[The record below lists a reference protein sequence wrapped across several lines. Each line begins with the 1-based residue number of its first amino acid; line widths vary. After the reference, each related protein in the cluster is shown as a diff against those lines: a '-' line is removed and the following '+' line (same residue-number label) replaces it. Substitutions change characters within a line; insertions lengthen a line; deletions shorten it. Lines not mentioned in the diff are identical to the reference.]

1 VSNLIAVN
9 LIKDGDSKKLHLAMN
24 KLKRAEA
31 MAENNERGLAMTY
44 NNMAC
49 FYKK

>member
-1 VSNLIAVN
+1 LIAVN
-9 LIKDGDSKKLHLAMN
+9 LIKDGDKSKIT
-24 KLKRAEA
+24 EA
-31 MAENNERGLAMTY
+31 MDLLKKSEAMSENNERGLAMTY